1 MRKNKTNTKVYGSF
15 SDSFYYG
22 ITEGT
27 YAINKK
33 NEERVYK
40 YRAKLKKKRKAKRKK
55 QASNNL

>member
-22 ITEGT
+22 IVEGT
-27 YAINKK
+27 YTINKK

-40 YRAKLKKKRKAKRKK
+40 YRAKLKRKAKRKK

>member
-1 MRKNKTNTKVYGSF
+1 MVALVIASIMEQLKELMPST
-15 SDSFYYG
+15 
-22 ITEGT
+22 
-27 YAINKK
+27 KK